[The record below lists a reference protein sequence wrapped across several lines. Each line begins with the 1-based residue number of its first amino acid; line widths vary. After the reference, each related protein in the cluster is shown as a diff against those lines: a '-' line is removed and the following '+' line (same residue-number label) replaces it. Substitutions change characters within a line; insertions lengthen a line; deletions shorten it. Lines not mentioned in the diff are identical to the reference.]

1 MNAVLSSW
9 WTDPGADGVA
19 GRLRVRLHRRE
30 LDRRLAA
37 GADPEGRP
45 ELRRRAAELLEPK
58 VRGRIAAALERV
70 CGEAEGPAR
79 PFESVAPLARSAICD
94 CAAEIRP
101 IVARLDAGTG
111 VGPRAVA
118 RAAVLLHDDDSPLY
132 SPRAS
137 AAELRQA
144 LAAVAAEIE
153 AG

>member
-1 MNAVLSSW
+1 M
-9 WTDPGADGVA
+9 A

-37 GADPEGRP
+37 GADPEESP
-45 ELRRRAAELLEPK
+45 ELRRRAAELLEEK
-58 VRGRIAAALERV
+58 VRCRIAAALERV

-79 PFESVAPLARSAICD
+79 PFESVAPLARTAIRD

-132 SPRAS
+132 SPRSS
-137 AAELRQA
+137 AADLHGA
-144 LAAVAAEIE
+144 LASIAAEID